1 MAKKERLDARLVR
14 EGLFPTREKAQRA
27 ILAGMVKVS
36 GQRVTKAG
44 TPIAEDAP
52 VSVDRPA
59 VEYVSRGALKLE
71 RALAVFGVD
80 PAGRR
85 VMDVGASTGGFTD
98 LLLQRGAERVY
109 AIDVGYGQLAWKLR
123 QDPRVHVLERTNV
136 RHLTPEGLGAAEGE
150 EPDLAVI
157 DVSFIS
163 LAKILPAVRALL
175 APPGDLI
182 ALIKPQFEAGK
193 DSVGKGGV
201 VRDPEVHARVIRE
214 VMAAARAEGWEPWGL
229 TYSPIKG
236 PEGNIEFL
244 GYWRRPEA
252 GTAEAVTAGAEAA
265 MPDAEAVVAE
275 AHRALK
281 AATP

>member
-27 ILAGMVKVS
+27 ILAGMVRVS

-44 TPIAEDAP
+44 NPTAEDAP
-52 VSVDRPA
+52 VEVDRPA
-59 VEYVSRGALKLE
+59 IEYVSRGALKLE
-71 RALAVFGVD
+71 RALSVFGID
-80 PAGRR
+80 PAGRTA
-85 VMDVGASTGGFTD
+85 MDVGASTGGFTD
-98 LLLQRGAERVY
+98 LLLQRGATHVY
-109 AIDVGYGQLAWKLR
+109 AVDVGYGQLAWKLR
-123 QDPRVHVLERTNV
+123 QDPRVSVLERTNV
-136 RHLTPEGLGAAEGE
+136 RHLTPEGLGAPEGQ
-150 EPDLAVI
+150 EPELAVI

-163 LAKILPAVRALL
+163 LGKILPAVRGLL
-175 APPGDLI
+175 KAPGDLV

-193 DSVGKGGV
+193 ESVGKGGV

-214 VMAAARAEGWEPWGL
+214 VMDAARAEGWEPWGL

-244 GYWRRPEA
+244 GYWRR
-252 GTAEAVTAGAEAA
+252 EAA
-265 MPDAEAVVAE
+265 PHAVPEAEAVVAE

-281 AATP
+281 AAES

>member
-1 MAKKERLDARLVR
+1 MAAKKERLDARLVR

-27 ILAGMVKVS
+27 ILAGLVRVA

-44 TPIAEDAP
+44 TPISEDAA
-52 VSVDRPA
+52 VEVERPA
-59 VEYVSRGALKLE
+59 LDYVSRGALKLE

-80 PAGRR
+80 PARR
-85 VMDVGASTGGFTD
+85 HVMDVGASTGGFTD
-98 LLLQRGAERVY
+98 LLLQRGAAGVY

-136 RHLTPEGLGAAEGE
+136 RHLEPAGLGAAPGT

-163 LAKILPAVRALL
+163 LGKILPAVHQLL
-175 APPGDLI
+175 APPRDLI
-182 ALIKPQFEAGK
+182 TLIKPQFEAGK
-193 DSVGKGGV
+193 ESVGKGGV
-201 VRDPEVHARVIRE
+201 VRDPAVHERVLRE
-214 VMAAARAEGWEPWGL
+214 VTAAAATQGWHAWGL

-244 GYWRRPEA
+244 GYWRQEPA
-252 GTAEAVTAGAEAA
+252 PHAVTA
-265 MPDAEAVVAE
+265 AEAVVAE
-275 AHRALK
+275 AHAALK
-281 AATP
+281 AEGK

>member
-52 VSVDRPA
+52 VEVERPA
-59 VEYVSRGALKLE
+59 IEYVSRGALKLE
-71 RALAVFGVD
+71 RALDVFGVD
-80 PAGRR
+80 PTGRR
-85 VMDVGASTGGFTD
+85 IMDVGASTGGFTD
-98 LLLQRGAERVY
+98 LLLQRGAVHVY
-109 AIDVGYGQLAWKLR
+109 AVDVGYGQLAWKLR
-123 QDPRVHVLERTNV
+123 QDPRVTVLERTNV
-136 RHLTPEGLGAAEGE
+136 RHLTPEGLKAPEGE
-150 EPDLAVI
+150 APDMAVI

-175 APPGDLI
+175 TAPGDLI

-193 DSVGKGGV
+193 EAVGKGGV
-201 VRDPEVHARVIRE
+201 VRDPAVHARVITD
-214 VMAAARAEGWEPWGL
+214 VMAAAHAEGWHAWGL

-244 GYWRRPEA
+244 GYWRREPREDA
-252 GTAEAVTAGAEAA
+252 AEGVDAARVTA
-265 MPDAEAVVAE
+265 VVDD

-281 AATP
+281 AGA

>member
-1 MAKKERLDARLVR
+1 MAAKKERLDARLVR

-27 ILAGMVKVS
+27 VLAGMVRVS

-44 TPIAEDAP
+44 TPVAEDAP
-52 VSVDRPA
+52 VEVDRPA
-59 VEYVSRGALKLE
+59 IEYVSRGALKLE
-71 RALAVFGVD
+71 RALAVFGLD
-80 PAGRR
+80 PTGRR

-98 LLLQRGAERVY
+98 LLLQRGAAEVY

-123 QDPRVHVLERTNV
+123 QDPRVHVFERTNI
-136 RHLTPEGLGAAEGE
+136 RHLTPEGLGAPAGA

-163 LAKILPAVRALL
+163 LGKILPAVRQLL
-175 APPGDLI
+175 AAPGDLV

-193 DSVGKGGV
+193 EAVGKGGV
-201 VRDPEVHARVIRE
+201 VRDPAVHARVIDE
-214 VMAAARAEGWEPWGL
+214 VMAAAAAEGWHAWGL

-244 GYWRRPEA
+244 GYWRR
-252 GTAEAVTAGAEAA
+252 EAA
-265 MPDAEAVVAE
+265 NHERPATEAVVSE
-275 AHRALK
+275 AHAALK
-281 AATP
+281 AAGK